1 MESQKMEY
9 SLCITPSSVTWA
21 WQPGIVSAVAAP
33 IQTWLRLF
41 CFLEHVCAR
50 MATVYGGPCGDT
62 RKGVP
67 VPTAGL
73 PTLHGPPPLLGS

>member
-1 MESQKMEY
+1 MGY
-9 SLCITPSSVTWA
+9 SSPITPSSVTWA
-21 WQPGIVSAVAAP
+21 WQPGIVGAVAAP
-33 IQTWLRLF
+33 YKHGCGFFAFLSMSAHAWLP
-41 CFLEHVCAR
+41 
-50 MATVYGGPCGDT
+50 VYGGPCGDT